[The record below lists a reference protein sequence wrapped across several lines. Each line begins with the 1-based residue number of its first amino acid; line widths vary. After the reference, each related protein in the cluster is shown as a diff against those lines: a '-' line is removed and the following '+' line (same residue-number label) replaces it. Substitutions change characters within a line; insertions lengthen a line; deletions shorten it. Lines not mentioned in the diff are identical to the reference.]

1 MRILDRYIIRKFLG
15 TFFFAI
21 ALLVLVIIIFDI
33 SEKFDEFLSNEA
45 PVSAILFKYYANF
58 IPFFVN
64 QFSAL
69 FTFIAVIWF
78 TSRMAANTEIVAIL
92 SSGISFRRLLVPY
105 MIGAFT
111 IGIMSFLL
119 ANFIIPETNKVKI
132 AFETQYIEN
141 SKRSK
146 GRDIH
151 IPIRP
156 GITAYVESFSQ
167 RTNIA
172 NKFSIEHLE
181 GGQMISKLN
190 SRYATYDTLTGR
202 WNLQEYF
209 LREIHDGKEFISQ
222 GFSMDT
228 LIDLGPEDFEVNIR
242 NMETMGFS
250 RLREFIR
257 AETDKGNESVKYY
270 QVEKHRRLAYP
281 FSTIVLTLIGMA
293 LSSRKLRGGIGV
305 HLVFGL
311 ALAFS
316 YIFLTKVSET
326 FALNGIM
333 PAGLAVW
340 LTNFLYIGIALYL
353 VAKAPK

>member
-21 ALLVLVIIIFDI
+21 ALLILIIIIFDI
-33 SEKFDEFLSNEA
+33 SEKFDEFLSNQA
-45 PVSAILFKYYANF
+45 PVRDILLKYYANF

-64 QFSAL
+64 QFAAL

-92 SSGISFRRLLVPY
+92 SSGISFRRVMVPY
-105 MIGAFT
+105 LLGAISIG
-111 IGIMSFLL
+111 MLSFVL
-119 ANFIIPETNKVKI
+119 ANFIIPETNKIKL
-132 AFETQYIEN
+132 AFEAEYIEN
-141 SKRSK
+141 TVRSK

-151 IPIRP
+151 IPIEK
-156 GITAYVESFSQ
+156 GITAYVESFSD

-172 NKFSIEHLE
+172 NKFSIEKME
-181 GGQMISKLN
+181 GGELVSKLN
-190 SRYATYDTLTGR
+190 SRYATFDTLSGK
-202 WNLQEYF
+202 WHLQEYF
-209 LREIHDGKEFISQ
+209 LREINGDKEYIEH

-228 LIDLGPEDFEVNIR
+228 LIRLGPEDFKVNIR
-242 NMETMGFS
+242 NMETMGFT

-257 AETDKGNESVKYY
+257 EELERGTETVKYY

-293 LSSRKLRGGIGV
+293 LSSRKQRGGIGI

-311 ALAFS
+311 SLAFS
-316 YIFLTKVSET
+316 YIFLTKVTET
-326 FALNGIM
+326 FAINGNV

-340 LTNFLYIGIALYL
+340 MTNIFYMGIAIYL
-353 VAKAPK
+353 IIKAPK